1 MIGRH
6 CSTNFLTSSTKDG
19 LTSSISVKYRGMD
32 DIRWDERTPH
42 FQIESL
48 KVFFFSIREMY
59 FLKQTIIIILRTI
72 MRKQS
77 VLYACDMKNYR
88 KPISLSVKAKSSQF
102 SLLKFDNVLESL
114 KQSNEARRTKK
125 DSRVT
130 SSYRSPVLVA
140 ILFASVLRKR
150 EASVTTFTDETNG
163 VKVTCSISITRRLY
177 CRFLI
182 LVRHENCF
190 LFLWNSC
197 PFLDSSVF
205 FGLYLQSYLCFVIPS
220 FNFSPVWPTYSP
232 LCFFH
237 LTA

>member
-125 DSRVT
+125 RQSSDIFVSFSGFGGDLVCKCFAETWSFGYYFHWWNQWSKSHLFDFNNT
-130 SSYRSPVLVA
+130 SVILPLSHPRATWELFLVS
-140 ILFASVLRKR
+140 LKLL
-150 EASVTTFTDETNG
+150 
-163 VKVTCSISITRRLY
+163 SIS
-177 CRFLI
+177 
-182 LVRHENCF
+182 
-190 LFLWNSC
+190 
-197 PFLDSSVF
+197 
-205 FGLYLQSYLCFVIPS
+205 G
-220 FNFSPVWPTYSP
+220 
-232 LCFFH
+232 
-237 LTA
+237 